1 MKLIAIIGDEETRPL
16 VRKMFMEHQ
25 ANIFSNVAIR
35 GCSCEAV
42 KEPLAWWPSDREMS
56 TYSSLC
62 FAILDDDKAEKIMK
76 ELEASP
82 IASDPAFP
90 SRVFMM
96 NVEKMI

>member
-1 MKLIAIIGDEETRPL
+1 MKLIAIIGDEETRPQ

-25 ANIFSNVAIR
+25 VNLFSNVAIR

-42 KEPLAWWPSDREMS
+42 KEPLAWWPSDKDMS

-62 FAILDDDKAEKIMK
+62 FAILDDDKAERIMK

-96 NVEKMI
+96 NVEKML

>member
-1 MKLIAIIGDEETRPL
+1 MKLIAIIGDEESRPL
-16 VRKMFMEHQ
+16 VRKLFMAHQ
-25 ANIFSNVAIR
+25 ATLFSNLSIR

-62 FAILDDDKAEKIMK
+62 FAILDDEKAETIMK
-76 ELEASP
+76 ELEGSP
-82 IASDPAFP
+82 VASDPAFP

-96 NVEKMI
+96 NVEKML